1 MKTCALRVLALL
13 LLPAFVGCGSISAA
27 PDTKT
32 TYDQQFDFSGVHK
45 IYIEPSSRTDPATIV
60 VSDMQIKRIDTALG
74 AELTRKGFEIVTT
87 SQQADMFL
95 TWHLIP
101 KDLVKEDASASDCD
115 GCDMAVVGGARYSKG
130 TLIVDMVDV
139 MRNQPV
145 WRSVLKTELTAEPGS
160 AQADKGREAAA
171 AAMFADFPPQK

>member
-1 MKTCALRVLALL
+1 MKMCALRVLALL
-13 LLPAFVGCGSISAA
+13 LLPAFVACGSTSAA

-32 TYDQQFDFSGVHK
+32 TYDRQFNFSGVHK

-60 VSDMQIKRIDTALG
+60 VSDLQIKRIDTALG
-74 AELTRKGFEIVTT
+74 AELTRKGFEMVTS
-87 SQQADMFL
+87 SQQAELLL
-95 TWHLIP
+95 TWYLIP
-101 KDLVKEDASASDCD
+101 KDLIKDDASASDCD

-130 TLIVDMVDV
+130 TLIVDMIDL

-145 WRSVLKTELTAEPGS
+145 WRTVLKTELTAEPGS
-160 AQADKGREAAA
+160 AQANKGREAAA